1 MCRKELAASRAV
13 SMGSSREIWRVLE
26 WMCVSM
32 SLSCIRLF
40 ATPWTAARQ
49 ASLSMEFSREEYSSE
64 LPFPT
69 PGALPNPW
77 IEPTAPVSPALAG
90 GFFTTAPPG
99 KPSGETACMMKG
111 VIK

>member
-49 ASLSMEFSREEYSSE
+49 ASLSMEFSREEYWRE
-64 LPFPT
+64 LSFPS
-69 PGALPNPW
+69 PGDRP
-77 IEPTAPVSPALAG
+77 APVSNSYLLHC
-90 GFFTTAPPG
+90 
-99 KPSGETACMMKG
+99 K
-111 VIK
+111 